1 MKSLATRTTLITGLA
16 IAGVVLAGTA
26 AIAANIGILNS
37 TDDSSIGS
45 LTATD
50 ELAQP
55 SPAEVEVEVEVQPVE
70 TITSTTL
77 PAPTS
82 TTETTVPA
90 GSSYVVA
97 DAGSVSVAATPTG
110 LTLLGAAATPGW
122 TAEAVQA
129 DASTLT
135 VTFRTGD
142 RTVVFVA
149 TLGADGEIIADVTEP
164 IVVMG
169 AAPTGPAPAT
179 ATQPAAAGST
189 GSYDDDSHEYDDDH
203 ESDDHDD
210 DHDDD
215 DDDDHDDDHDDDRE
229 YEGADDDD

>member
-50 ELAQP
+50 DLAQT
-55 SPAEVEVEVEVQPVE
+55 SPAEVEVQLTE
-70 TITSTTL
+70 TITSTTV
-77 PAPTS
+77 PAPT
-82 TTETTVPA
+82 TTESTVPA

-97 DAGSVSVAATPTG
+97 DAGSVTVAATPTG
-110 LTLLGAAATPGW
+110 LALLGSAANPGW

-129 DASTLT
+129 DPGTLT
-135 VTFRTGD
+135 VTFRTGE

-149 TLGADGEIIADVTEP
+149 TLGANGEIVADVTEP

-169 AAPTGPAPAT
+169 AAPSGPAPAA
-179 ATQPAAAGST
+179 ATPPAAST
-189 GSYDDDSHEYDDDH
+189 SSGSYDDSHESEYEDDDHEYDDHDDSHESDDSHEYEGAEDDD
-203 ESDDHDD
+203 
-210 DHDDD
+210 
-215 DDDDHDDDHDDDRE
+215 
-229 YEGADDDD
+229 

>member
-1 MKSLATRTTLITGLA
+1 MKSLATRTTLVTGLA

-37 TDDSSIGS
+37 TGDSSIGS

-50 ELAQP
+50 DLAATA
-55 SPAEVEVEVEVQPVE
+55 PAGAEVQPVE
-70 TITSTTL
+70 TITSTTV

-97 DAGSVSVAATPTG
+97 DAGSVSVAAGPTG
-110 LTLLGAAATPGW
+110 LALLSAVPNPGW

-129 DASTLT
+129 DPSTLS
-135 VTFRTGD
+135 VTFRGGD

-149 TLGADGEIIADVTEP
+149 TLGADGEILADVTEP
-164 IVVMG
+164 IVVTQ
-169 AAPTGPAPAT
+169 AAPAAPAPAPAT
-179 ATQPAAAGST
+179 ATRPTATASA
-189 GSYDDDSHEYDDDH
+189 GSYDDDHDDHEYEDDDH
-203 ESDDHDD
+203 EYEDDH
-210 DHDDD
+210 H
-215 DDDDHDDDHDDDRE
+215 E

>member
-50 ELAQP
+50 DLAQT
-55 SPAEVEVEVEVQPVE
+55 SPAEVEVQLME
-70 TITSTTL
+70 TITSTTV
-77 PAPTS
+77 PAPTT
-82 TTETTVPA
+82 TTESTVPA

-110 LTLLGAAATPGW
+110 LTLLSAAANPDW

-129 DASTLT
+129 DPGTLT

-142 RTVVFVA
+142 RTVVFLA
-149 TLGADGEIIADVTEP
+149 TLGANGEIVADVTEP

-169 AAPTGPAPAT
+169 AAPAGPAPAT
-179 ATQPAAAGST
+179 ATRPAAST
-189 GSYDDDSHEYDDDH
+189 SASTSSGGYEDDSYDDEYDDHEYDDHEYDDHDDDSHEYDDDSH
-203 ESDDHDD
+203 
-210 DHDDD
+210 
-215 DDDDHDDDHDDDRE
+215 E

>member
-55 SPAEVEVEVEVQPVE
+55 SPAEVEVEIQPVE

-189 GSYDDDSHEYDDDH
+189 GGYDDDSHEYDDDH
-203 ESDDHDD
+203 ESDDHESDDHESD
-210 DHDDD
+210 DHD
-215 DDDDHDDDHDDDRE
+215 DDDHDDDRE

>member
-55 SPAEVEVEVEVQPVE
+55 APAVVEVQPVE
-70 TITSTTL
+70 TITPTTV
-77 PAPTS
+77 PAPTT
-82 TTETTVPA
+82 TTESTVPA

-110 LTLLGAAATPGW
+110 LALLGAAANPGW

-129 DASTLT
+129 DPGTLT

-149 TLGADGEIIADVTEP
+149 TLGADGEILADVTEP

-169 AAPTGPAPAT
+169 AAPAGPAT
-179 ATQPAAAGST
+179 ATRPAPSAST
-189 GSYDDDSHEYDDDH
+189 SSGSYDDDSHEYEYDD
-203 ESDDHDD
+203 EYDDHDD

-215 DDDDHDDDHDDDRE
+215 DHHE

>member
-1 MKSLATRTTLITGLA
+1 MKSLATRTTVITGLA

-50 ELAQP
+50 ALTQTLP
-55 SPAEVEVEVEVQPVE
+55 LEVQLTE
-70 TITSTTL
+70 TITSTTV
-77 PAPTS
+77 PAPT
-82 TTETTVPA
+82 TTESTVPA

-97 DAGSVSVAATPTG
+97 DAGSVTVAATPTG
-110 LTLLGAAATPGW
+110 LALLGSAANPGW

-129 DASTLT
+129 DPSTLT
-135 VTFRTGD
+135 ITFRTGE

-149 TLGADGEIIADVTEP
+149 TLGANGEIVADVTEP

-169 AAPTGPAPAT
+169 AAPTGPAPA
-179 ATQPAAAGST
+179 PAAATPPAAST
-189 GSYDDDSHEYDDDH
+189 SSDSYDDDSHEY
-203 ESDDHDD
+203 EDD

-215 DDDDHDDDHDDDRE
+215 SHEYEDDDHDDDYHE

>member
-1 MKSLATRTTLITGLA
+1 MKSVATRTTLITGLA

-50 ELAQP
+50 DLAQTP
-55 SPAEVEVEVEVQPVE
+55 PAEVEVQLTE
-70 TITSTTL
+70 TITSTTV
-77 PAPTS
+77 PAPT
-82 TTETTVPA
+82 TTESTVPA

-97 DAGSVSVAATPTG
+97 DAGSVTVAATPTG
-110 LTLLGAAATPGW
+110 LTLLGSAASPGW

-129 DASTLT
+129 DPGTLT
-135 VTFRTGD
+135 VTFRTGE

-149 TLGADGEIIADVTEP
+149 TLGANGEIVADVTEP

-169 AAPTGPAPAT
+169 AAPSGPAPAT
-179 ATQPAAAGST
+179 ATPPAAST
-189 GSYDDDSHEYDDDH
+189 SSSSYDDSHESESESDYEDDDH
-203 ESDDHDD
+203 EDD
-210 DHDDD
+210 DHDDSHESD
-215 DDDDHDDDHDDDRE
+215 DSHE